1 MSNKKNPPTGA
12 TGATAPISYERDI
25 YPGFLVRPQAHG
37 KGAECFCSPIT
48 THVGSV
54 TIFQH
59 RNPREASKEAPKGA
73 ISGKNS

>member
-1 MSNKKNPPTGA
+1 MSKKSTSPVP
-12 TGATAPISYERDI
+12 ERFQRDI
-25 YPGFLVRPQAHG
+25 YPSFLLRPQTHG

-59 RNPREASKEAPKGA
+59 RNPREASTEAQKGA
-73 ISGKNS
+73 PSGKNH